1 MAAPEWLVELLAW
14 KAAGNRKVIRVCGEA
29 WAPNISDVDNMT
41 SIRIAKSV
49 LDALGVTR
57 KVSANSDDAKEE
69 SRGAA
74 LENAVTAELAQKL
87 SSLAPA
93 RPWAVKR
100 GEDVRAFE
108 QYQHLAELRELLSE
122 TPSLR
127 VTLGTD
133 YQIAPD
139 VTVALD
145 LPSRPL
151 HAVVSCKWTLRS
163 DRAQNVR
170 HEFNLLVRS
179 RRGRTPHLV
188 AVTAEPLPSRLAS
201 LTRGTGEIDAVYHLA
216 FEETQEAVK
225 THGAVRSRSGEPSQ
239 LELWEEMTEQNRLK
253 DYNDLISELI
263 RV

>member
-1 MAAPEWLVELLAW
+1 MAAPDWLGELLAW
-14 KAAGNRKVIRVCGEA
+14 KKADNKKVVAACGGP

-41 SIRIAKSV
+41 SMRIAKSV

-57 KVSANSDDAKEE
+57 KVSANSADAKEE

-74 LENAVTAELAQKL
+74 LENAVTAELAHKL
-87 SSLAPA
+87 PSLDPA

-100 GEDVRAFE
+100 GEDVRTFE

-122 TPSLR
+122 VPSLR

-139 VTVALD
+139 ITVALD
-145 LPSRPL
+145 VPGRPL

-216 FEETQEAVK
+216 FEETREAVE
-225 THGAVRSRSGEPSQ
+225 TYGATRSKKSEPSQ
-239 LELWEEMTEQNRLK
+239 LELWQEMTEQNRLK
-253 DYNDLISELI
+253 DYNDLVYDLI
-263 RV
+263 RI